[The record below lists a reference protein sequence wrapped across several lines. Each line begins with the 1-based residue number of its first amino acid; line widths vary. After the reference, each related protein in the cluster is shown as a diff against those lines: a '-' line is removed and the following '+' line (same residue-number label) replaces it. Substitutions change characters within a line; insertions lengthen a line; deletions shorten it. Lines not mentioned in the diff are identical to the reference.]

1 MKRSQSPPP
10 KNLKQTSTQINKAVA
25 WIIDRT
31 PGKRPDPPMP
41 STSLTGIQKHC
52 YEKWLKCWHIVQNEN
67 EQKKAECKLGMRD
80 DEFVPDDWP
89 QWTPERRKRR
99 DYMWTSSFLQYISL
113 CVVKSFFFLTSME
126 TYHHI
131 SIIST
136 IHLYFSL
143 PTSA

>member
-1 MKRSQSPPP
+1 
-10 KNLKQTSTQINKAVA
+10 
-25 WIIDRT
+25 
-31 PGKRPDPPMP
+31 
-41 STSLTGIQKHC
+41 
-52 YEKWLKCWHIVQNEN
+52 
-67 EQKKAECKLGMRD
+67 MRD